1 MARVRLISEFRARL
15 DEEMRNKDRLAG
27 LRDDIEAYET
37 SARSILAEVAP
48 DLDLDDVSSAVAVV
62 VARVEPATQGAAVRD
77 ELSEQILKL
86 EESLAVTAGQLDLIA
101 AELDQRCDEI
111 NALSGEF
118 GDASLSD
125 HELIQLAARGRRA
138 DDLVRSIAVV
148 EGRIVEQGAVSFF
161 VAPEVGI

>member
-1 MARVRLISEFRARL
+1 MAAVARVRLISEFRARL

-101 AELDQRCDEI
+101 AGPTR
-111 NALSGEF
+111 SG
-118 GDASLSD
+118 SST
-125 HELIQLAARGRRA
+125 R
-138 DDLVRSIAVV
+138 
-148 EGRIVEQGAVSFF
+148 
-161 VAPEVGI
+161 